1 MSWIRQGS
9 YAPGTTQN
17 ITTSG
22 SSQQSSAMANATAIV
37 RVATTEA
44 TYIELGADPTANA
57 VTSLMMPSG
66 AIEFFAVEGGV
77 TKIAVLQV
85 ANAGVASIT
94 QLSTV

>member
-1 MSWIRQGS
+1 
-9 YAPGTTQN
+9 
-17 ITTSG
+17 
-22 SSQQSSAMANATAIV
+22 
-37 RVATTEA
+37 
-44 TYIELGADPTANA
+44 
-57 VTSLMMPSG
+57 MMPSG